1 MVSGVEQLRDA
12 FDRDDQPAMIEL
24 LHPDVTWIGF
34 PGDSATPICRSKE
47 EASARFNAFTEGGRR
62 AHPEIVEQ
70 SDVRIVVRMHLDSP
84 PEGVDLHQVLT
95 LRDGLVWLI
104 EDYPERP

>member
-1 MVSGVEQLRDA
+1 MVSEVRELR
-12 FDRDDQPAMIEL
+12 RR

-34 PGDSATPICRSKE
+34 PGASVTPICRSKE
-47 EASARFNAFTEGGRR
+47 EASARFATLI
-62 AHPEIVEQ
+62 AAAPEAQILEE
-70 SDVRIVVRMHLDSP
+70 SDDRIVVRMD
-84 PEGVDLHQVLT
+84 VDFHQVLT

>member
-1 MVSGVEQLRDA
+1 MVKYVEQLPER
-12 FDRDDQPAMIEL
+12 

-34 PGDSATPICRSKE
+34 PGAGVTPICRSRE
-47 EASARFNAFTEGGRR
+47 EASARFATLIDG
-62 AHPEIVEQ
+62 APQAEILEE
-70 SDVRIVVRMHLDSP
+70 SDERIVVRMHLDSP
-84 PEGVDLHQVLT
+84 AEGIDLHQVLT

>member
-1 MVSGVEQLRDA
+1 MVSEVEQLRK
-12 FDRDDQPAMIEL
+12 R

-34 PGDSATPICRSKE
+34 PGTSVTPICRSKA
-47 EASARFNAFTEGGRR
+47 EASERFATLID
-62 AHPEIVEQ
+62 AAPHAEILEE
-70 SDVRIVVRMHLDSP
+70 SDKRIVVRMHPDSAAD
-84 PEGVDLHQVLT
+84 GIDLHEVLT

>member
-1 MVSGVEQLRDA
+1 MVSEVERLRK
-12 FDRDDQPAMIEL
+12 R

-34 PGDSATPICRSKE
+34 PGASVTPICRSKE
-47 EASARFNAFTEGGRR
+47 EASARFATLIDAAPQAQILE
-62 AHPEIVEQ
+62 E
-70 SDVRIVVRMHLDSP
+70 SDKRIVVRMHPDSAA
-84 PEGVDLHQVLT
+84 GGIDLHEVLT

>member
-1 MVSGVEQLRDA
+1 MVSEVRELRK
-12 FDRDDQPAMIEL
+12 R

-34 PGDSATPICRSKE
+34 PGAGVTPICRSKE
-47 EASARFNAFTEGGRR
+47 EASARFATLIAG
-62 AHPEIVEQ
+62 APQAEILEE
-70 SDVRIVVRMHLDSP
+70 SDDRIVVRMD
-84 PEGVDLHQVLT
+84 GDLHQVLT

>member
-1 MVSGVEQLRDA
+1 MVSEVRELRK
-12 FDRDDQPAMIEL
+12 R

-34 PGDSATPICRSKE
+34 PGAGVTPICRSKE
-47 EASARFNAFTEGGRR
+47 EASARFATLIAG
-62 AHPEIVEQ
+62 APQAEILEE
-70 SDVRIVVRMHLDSP
+70 SDDRIVVRMA
-84 PEGVDLHQVLT
+84 GDLHQVLT

>member
-1 MVSGVEQLRDA
+1 MVSEVRELRK
-12 FDRDDQPAMIEL
+12 R

-34 PGDSATPICRSKE
+34 PGAGVTPICRSKE
-47 EASARFNAFTEGGRR
+47 EASARFATLIAG
-62 AHPEIVEQ
+62 APQAEILEE
-70 SDVRIVVRMHLDSP
+70 SDDRIVVRMDR
-84 PEGVDLHQVLT
+84 DLHQVLT

>member
-1 MVSGVEQLRDA
+1 MVSEVKELRK
-12 FDRDDQPAMIEL
+12 R

-34 PGDSATPICRSKE
+34 PGAGVTPICRSKA
-47 EASARFNAFTEGGRR
+47 EASERFATLI
-62 AHPEIVEQ
+62 AAAPEAEILEE
-70 SDVRIVVRMHLDSP
+70 SDKRIVLRMD
-84 PEGVDLHQVLT
+84 GDLHQVLT

>member
-1 MVSGVEQLRDA
+1 MVREVEELRE
-12 FDRDDQPAMIEL
+12 R

-34 PGDSATPICRSKE
+34 PGASVTPICRSKA
-47 EASARFNAFTEGGRR
+47 EASARFATLIAGAPR
-62 AHPEIVEQ
+62 AEILEE
-70 SDVRIVVRMHLDSP
+70 SDDRIVLRMD
-84 PEGVDLHQVLT
+84 VDLHQVLT

>member
-1 MVSGVEQLRDA
+1 MVREVEELRE
-12 FDRDDQPAMIEL
+12 R

-34 PGDSATPICRSKE
+34 PGAGVTPICRSKA
-47 EASARFNAFTEGGRR
+47 EASARFATLIAGAPR
-62 AHPEIVEQ
+62 AEILEE
-70 SDVRIVVRMHLDSP
+70 SDDRIVLRMD
-84 PEGVDLHQVLT
+84 VDLHQVLT

>member
-1 MVSGVEQLRDA
+1 MVKYVEQLPER
-12 FDRDDQPAMIEL
+12 

-34 PGDSATPICRSKE
+34 PGAGVTPICRSRA
-47 EASARFNAFTEGGRR
+47 EASARFATLIAG
-62 AHPEIVEQ
+62 APQAEILEE
-70 SDVRIVVRMHLDSP
+70 SDERIVVRMHPDSP
-84 PEGVDLHQVLT
+84 ADGVDLHEVLT

>member
-1 MVSGVEQLRDA
+1 MVRGVEQLRD
-12 FDRDDQPAMIEL
+12 L

-34 PGDSATPICRSKE
+34 PGGDATPICRSKE
-47 EASARFNAFTEGGRR
+47 EATVRLNAFIDGAQR
-62 AHPEIVEQ
+62 AHPEILEQ
-70 SDVRIVVRMHLDSP
+70 SDERMVVRMHLDSP
-84 PEGVDLHQVLT
+84 AEGIDLHQVLT

>member
-1 MVSGVEQLRDA
+1 MVKEVEQLRE
-12 FDRDDQPAMIEL
+12 R

-34 PGDSATPICRSKE
+34 PGDSVTPICRSKA
-47 EASARFNAFTEGGRR
+47 EASERFATLIAGAPR
-62 AHPEIVEQ
+62 AEILEE
-70 SDVRIVVRMHLDSP
+70 SDKRIVVRMHPDAP
-84 PEGVDLHQVLT
+84 AEGIDLHEVLT